1 MAGRYGNEQS
11 TMRNLKLVGI
21 DRELNLLLVRGAVP
35 GANGMF
41 VTVMQ
46 TNKIKRVGAA
56 APAGKKKA
64 GGK

>member
-1 MAGRYGNEQS
+1 
-11 TMRNLKLVGI
+11 
-21 DRELNLLLVRGAVP
+21 
-35 GANGMF
+35 
-41 VTVMQ
+41 VMQ

>member
-1 MAGRYGNEQS
+1 
-11 TMRNLKLVGI
+11 
-21 DRELNLLLVRGAVP
+21 
-35 GANGMF
+35 

-64 GGK
+64 GAK